1 MEKTWRWFG
10 KKDKITLD
18 MLRQIGVE
26 GIVTALHDV
35 PNGEIWTEE
44 AINDLKTY
52 IESYGL
58 RWSVVESLPVCEAIK
73 YAGPERE
80 QLIENYKISLA
91 NLGKCGVKTVCYNFM
106 PVIDWIRTDLQHP
119 WADEAIKYAGPER
132 EQLIEN
138 YKISLANLGKC
149 GVKTVCYNFMPVI
162 DWIRTDLQHP
172 WADGTSSLYF
182 DRVRFAYFDL
192 RILQR
197 EGAEKDYSAEE
208 LAKVTEL
215 DKTITEAEKDSL
227 VDAIIVKTQGFVN
240 GNIKEGDK
248 NPVNIFRN
256 LLALYKGIDR
266 DALRENMR
274 YFLAAIM
281 PVCEEYGV
289 NMCVHPDDPPF
300 QVLGLPRIV
309 TNEEDIAWFLNA
321 VDNPHNGLTF
331 CAGSLSAGEHNDTRE
346 LARKFASR
354 THFVHLRSTA
364 AMPGGNFIES
374 SHLTGRG
381 HLIDLIRIFEKEN
394 PNLPMRVDHGRM
406 MLGDEDKGYNPGYSF
421 HGRMLAL
428 AQVEGMMAVVQDEM
442 KQKETQA

>member
-1 MEKTWRWFG
+1 MMEKTWRWFG
-10 KKDKITLD
+10 KKDKITLP

-26 GIVTALHDV
+26 GIVTALHAV
-35 PNGEIWTEE
+35 PNGEIWTVE
-44 AINDLKTY
+44 AINDLKSY

-73 YAGPERE
+73 YAGAERE
-80 QLIENYKISLA
+80 QLIENYKVSLA
-91 NLGKCGVKTVCYNFM
+91 NLGKCGIKTVCYNFM

-119 WADEAIKYAGPER
+119 WP
-132 EQLIEN
+132 
-138 YKISLANLGKC
+138 
-149 GVKTVCYNFMPVI
+149 
-162 DWIRTDLQHP
+162 
-172 WADGTSSLYF
+172 DGTSSLYY
-182 DRVRFAYFDL
+182 DRIRFAYFDI
-192 RILQR
+192 RILER
-197 EGAEKDYSAEE
+197 EGAEKDYTEEE
-208 LAKVTEL
+208 LQKVAEL
-215 DKTITEAEKDSL
+215 DKVITEAEKDAL
-227 VDAIIVKTQGFVN
+227 IDTIIVKTQGFVN

-248 NPVNIFRN
+248 NPVSIFKR
-256 LLALYKGIDR
+256 LLALYKDINR

-274 YFLAAIM
+274 YFLSAIM

-309 TNEEDIAWFLNA
+309 TNENDIEWFLNA

-331 CAGSLSAGEHNDTRE
+331 CAGSLSADEHNDTRE
-346 LARKFASR
+346 LAKKFAKR

-364 AMPGGNFIES
+364 AMQGGNFIES

-381 HLIDLIRIFEKEN
+381 HLIDLIRIFENEN
-394 PNLPMRVDHGRM
+394 PGLPMRVDHGRM

-428 AQVEGMMAVVQDEM
+428 AQVEGMMAVVDDE
-442 KQKETQA
+442 KRRQIIL

>member
-1 MEKTWRWFG
+1 MMEKTWRWFG
-10 KKDKITLD
+10 KKDKITLP

-26 GIVTALHDV
+26 GIVTALHEV
-35 PNGEIWTEE
+35 PNGEIWIVE
-44 AINDLKTY
+44 AINDLKSY

-73 YAGPERE
+73 YAGTERE
-80 QLIENYKISLA
+80 QLIENYKVSLA
-91 NLGKCGVKTVCYNFM
+91 NLGKCGIKTVCYNFM

-119 WADEAIKYAGPER
+119 WP
-132 EQLIEN
+132 
-138 YKISLANLGKC
+138 
-149 GVKTVCYNFMPVI
+149 
-162 DWIRTDLQHP
+162 
-172 WADGTSSLYF
+172 DGTSSLYY
-182 DRVRFAYFDL
+182 DRIRFAYFDI
-192 RILQR
+192 RILER
-197 EGAEKDYSAEE
+197 EGAEKDYTEEE
-208 LAKVTEL
+208 LQKVAEL
-215 DKTITEAEKDSL
+215 DKVITEAEKDAL
-227 VDAIIVKTQGFVN
+227 IDTIIVKTQGFVN

-248 NPVNIFRN
+248 NPVSIFKR
-256 LLALYKGIDR
+256 LLALYKDIDR

-274 YFLAAIM
+274 YFLSAIM

-309 TNEEDIAWFLNA
+309 TNENDIEWFLNA

-346 LARKFASR
+346 LAKKFAKR

-364 AMPGGNFIES
+364 AMQGGNFIES

-381 HLIDLIRIFEKEN
+381 HLIDLIRIFENEN
-394 PNLPMRVDHGRM
+394 PGLPMRVDHGRM

-428 AQVEGMMAVVQDEM
+428 AQVEGMMAVVDDE
-442 KQKETQA
+442 KKRQIIL

>member
-1 MEKTWRWFG
+1 MMEKTWRWFG
-10 KKDKITLD
+10 KKDKITLP

-35 PNGEIWTEE
+35 PNGEIWTVE
-44 AINDLKTY
+44 AINDLKSY

-73 YAGPERE
+73 YAGAERE
-80 QLIENYKISLA
+80 QLIKNYKISLA
-91 NLGKCGVKTVCYNFM
+91 NLGKCGIKTVCYNFM

-119 WADEAIKYAGPER
+119 WP
-132 EQLIEN
+132 
-138 YKISLANLGKC
+138 
-149 GVKTVCYNFMPVI
+149 
-162 DWIRTDLQHP
+162 
-172 WADGTSSLYF
+172 DGTSSLYY
-182 DRVRFAYFDL
+182 DRVRFAYFDI
-192 RILQR
+192 RILER
-197 EGAEKDYSAEE
+197 EGAEKDYTEEE
-208 LAKVTEL
+208 LRKVAEL
-215 DKTITEAEKDSL
+215 DKVITEEEKDAL
-227 VDAIIVKTQGFVN
+227 IDTIIVKTQGFVN

-248 NPVNIFRN
+248 NPVAIFKR
-256 LLALYKGIDR
+256 LLALYKDIDR
-266 DALRENMR
+266 DTLRENMR
-274 YFLAAIM
+274 YFLSAIM

-309 TNEEDIAWFLNA
+309 TNESDIEWFLNA
-321 VDNPHNGLTF
+321 VNNPHNGLTF

-346 LARKFASR
+346 LAKKFVKR

-364 AMPGGNFIES
+364 AMQGGNFIES

-381 HLIDLIRIFEKEN
+381 HLIDLIRIFENEN
-394 PNLPMRVDHGRM
+394 PGLPMRVDHGRM

-428 AQVEGMMAVVQDEM
+428 AQVEGMMAVVDDE
-442 KQKETQA
+442 KKRQIIL

>member
-1 MEKTWRWFG
+1 MMEKTWRWFG
-10 KKDKITLD
+10 KKDKITLP
-18 MLRQIGVE
+18 MLRQIGVK

-35 PNGEIWTEE
+35 PNGEIWTME
-44 AINDLKTY
+44 AINDLKSY

-73 YAGPERE
+73 YAGAERE
-80 QLIENYKISLA
+80 QLIENYKVSLA
-91 NLGKCGVKTVCYNFM
+91 NLGKCGIKTVCYNFM

-119 WADEAIKYAGPER
+119 WP
-132 EQLIEN
+132 
-138 YKISLANLGKC
+138 
-149 GVKTVCYNFMPVI
+149 
-162 DWIRTDLQHP
+162 
-172 WADGTSSLYF
+172 DGTSSLYY
-182 DRVRFAYFDL
+182 DRIRFAYYDI
-192 RILQR
+192 RILER
-197 EGAEKDYSAEE
+197 EGAEKDYTEEE
-208 LAKVTEL
+208 LQKVAEL
-215 DKTITEAEKDSL
+215 DKVITEAEKDAL
-227 VDAIIVKTQGFVN
+227 IDTIIVKTQGFVN

-248 NPVNIFRN
+248 NPVSIFKR
-256 LLALYKGIDR
+256 LLALYKDINR

-274 YFLAAIM
+274 YFLSAIM

-309 TNEEDIAWFLNA
+309 TNENDIEWFLNA

-346 LARKFASR
+346 LAKKFAKR

-364 AMPGGNFIES
+364 AMQGGNFIES

-381 HLIDLIRIFEKEN
+381 HLVDLIRIFENEN
-394 PNLPMRVDHGRM
+394 PGLPMRVDHGRM

-428 AQVEGMMAVVQDEM
+428 AQVEGMMAVVDDE
-442 KQKETQA
+442 KKRQIIL

>member
-1 MEKTWRWFG
+1 MMEKTWRWFG
-10 KKDKITLD
+10 KKDKITLP

-35 PNGEIWTEE
+35 PNGKIWTME
-44 AINDLKTY
+44 AINDLKSY

-58 RWSVVESLPVCEAIK
+58 RWSVVESLLVCEAIK
-73 YAGPERE
+73 YAGAERE

-91 NLGKCGVKTVCYNFM
+91 NLGKCGIKTVCYNFM

-119 WADEAIKYAGPER
+119 WP
-132 EQLIEN
+132 
-138 YKISLANLGKC
+138 
-149 GVKTVCYNFMPVI
+149 
-162 DWIRTDLQHP
+162 
-172 WADGTSSLYF
+172 DGTSSLYY
-182 DRVRFAYFDL
+182 DRIRFAYFDI
-192 RILQR
+192 RILER
-197 EGAEKDYSAEE
+197 EGAEKDYTEEE
-208 LAKVTEL
+208 LQKVAEL
-215 DKTITEAEKDSL
+215 DKVITEAEKDAL
-227 VDAIIVKTQGFVN
+227 IDTIIVKTQGFVN

-248 NPVNIFRN
+248 NPVSIFKW
-256 LLALYKGIDR
+256 LLALYKDIDR

-274 YFLAAIM
+274 YFLSAIM

-309 TNEEDIAWFLNA
+309 TNENDIEWFLNA
-321 VDNPHNGLTF
+321 VNNPHNGLTF

-346 LARKFASR
+346 LAKKFAKR

-364 AMPGGNFIES
+364 AMQGGNFIES

-381 HLIDLIRIFEKEN
+381 HLIDLIRIFENEN
-394 PNLPMRVDHGRM
+394 PGLPMRVDHGRM

-428 AQVEGMMAVVQDEM
+428 AQVEGMMAVVDDE
-442 KQKETQA
+442 KERQIIL

>member
-1 MEKTWRWFG
+1 
-10 KKDKITLD
+10 

-35 PNGEIWTEE
+35 PNGEIWTVE
-44 AINDLKTY
+44 AINYLKQY
-52 IESYGL
+52 IESYGM

-80 QLIENYKISLA
+80 QLIENYKVSLA

-106 PVIDWIRTDLQHP
+106 PVIDWVRTDLQHP
-119 WADEAIKYAGPER
+119 WP
-132 EQLIEN
+132 
-138 YKISLANLGKC
+138 
-149 GVKTVCYNFMPVI
+149 
-162 DWIRTDLQHP
+162 
-172 WADGTSSLYF
+172 DGSSSLYY
-182 DRVRFAYFDL
+182 DRVRFAYFDT

-197 EGAEKDYSAEE
+197 EGAEKDYTEEE
-208 LAKVTEL
+208 LRKVAEL
-215 DKTITEAEKDSL
+215 DKVITEAEKDEL

-240 GNIKEGDK
+240 GNIREGDK
-248 NPVNIFRN
+248 NPVAIFKR
-256 LLALYKGIDR
+256 LLSLYDGIDR

-274 YFLAAIM
+274 YFLSAIM

-300 QVLGLPRIV
+300 QILGLPRIV
-309 TNEEDIAWFLNA
+309 TNEEDIDWFLRA

-346 LARKFASR
+346 LAKKFAKR

-374 SHLTGRG
+374 SHLSGRG
-381 HLIDLIRIFEKEN
+381 HLIDLIRIFEQEN
-394 PNLPMRVDHGRM
+394 PGLPMRVDHGRM
-406 MLGDEDKGYNPGYSF
+406 MLGDEDKGYNAGYSF
-421 HGRMLAL
+421 HGRMFAL
-428 AQVEGMMAVVQDEM
+428 AQVEGMMAVVEDEL
-442 KQKETQA
+442 KRGVTL